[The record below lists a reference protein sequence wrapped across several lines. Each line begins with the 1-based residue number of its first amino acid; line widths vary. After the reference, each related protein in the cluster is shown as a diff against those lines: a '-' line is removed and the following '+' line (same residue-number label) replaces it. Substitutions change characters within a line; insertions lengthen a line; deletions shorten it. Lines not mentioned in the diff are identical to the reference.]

1 MPRRTLIKPDK
12 SSLKRLCETLTNQE
26 VAQQLGCNVTTIN
39 RWKREYKLINV
50 KCKKGKLSRATAK
63 RIRQLYDTD
72 NYTQARLAEMFGV
85 TQAMIGR
92 IINNKAYVERYLGFQ
107 GGADVQVSYNA

>member
-12 SSLKRLCETLTNQE
+12 THLKKLCKTLTNQA

-39 RWKREYKLINV
+39 RWKREYRIINV
-50 KCKKGKLSRATAK
+50 KCKKGKLSRAIAK

-72 NYTQARLAEMFGV
+72 NYTQSRLAEMFGV
-85 TQAMIGR
+85 TQGMIGK
-92 IINNKAYVERYLGFQ
+92 IINNKAYVERYLGIQ